1 MKRLY
6 TLLLTVL
13 LTLTGLFC
21 QAQSFE
27 GGLMAGVVA
36 SQINGDGYGGY
47 HQIGWTGGIFG
58 RIPTDG
64 PTSWQMELKYSLFGA
79 HSSVEEI
86 DYGMAP
92 MDIRLHY
99 IELPIMFRY
108 NLSQFHINEKTMDF
122 LTLELGLSGDFL
134 AKNLQSAYND
144 GGYSNPSWLFF
155 SVTGNVGVQIDLNE
169 HLGINI
175 RSMNSL
181 TPCRWRPESPSIF
194 YGHYYNIV
202 LQAAITYTI
211 RPANRSTSN
220 NPEF

>member
-1 MKRLY
+1 MRKSY
-6 TLLLTVL
+6 YALLFAAILTFV
-13 LTLTGLFC
+13 GLQS

-27 GGLMAGVVA
+27 GGLMAGAIA

-47 HQIGWTGGIFG
+47 HQIGWTGGVFG

-64 PTSWQMELKYSLFGA
+64 PSSWQLELKYSLFGA
-79 HSSVEEI
+79 HSSVDEI
-86 DYGMAP
+86 ENGAAP

-99 IELPIMFRY
+99 IELPVMYRY
-108 NLSQFHINEKTMDF
+108 NLSELPINGRSFDF
-122 LTLELGLSGDFL
+122 ITLEIGLSADFL

-144 GGYSNPSWLFF
+144 GGYENPSWLFF
-155 SVTGNVGVQIDLNE
+155 SVTGNVGIQFDINN
-169 HLGINI
+169 HLGVNI

-202 LQAAITYTI
+202 LQAAVTYTI
-211 RPANRSTSN
+211 LAPGK
-220 NPEF
+220 

>member
-1 MKRLY
+1 MRKSY
-6 TLLLTVL
+6 YALLFAAFLTFV
-13 LTLTGLFC
+13 GLQS

-27 GGLMAGVVA
+27 GGLMAGAIA

-47 HQIGWTGGIFG
+47 HQIGWTGGVFG

-64 PTSWQMELKYSLFGA
+64 PSSWQLELKYSLFGA
-79 HSSVEEI
+79 HSSVDEI
-86 DYGMAP
+86 ENGAAP

-99 IELPIMFRY
+99 IELPVMYRY
-108 NLSQFHINEKTMDF
+108 NLSELPINGRSFDF
-122 LTLELGLSGDFL
+122 ITLEIGLSADFL

-144 GGYSNPSWLFF
+144 GGYENPSWLFF
-155 SVTGNVGVQIDLNE
+155 SVTGNVGIQFDINN
-169 HLGINI
+169 HLGVNI

-202 LQAAITYTI
+202 LQAAVTYTI
-211 RPANRSTSN
+211 LAPGK
-220 NPEF
+220 